1 MNSLNLKEKGFTDS
15 VPLKGLQFTS
25 LPNNKNSVL
34 VLTDST
40 LTGAGQTVS
49 DILYIGKTKKPAK
62 RIFGGYIAGY
72 GGKSTRKIHSL
83 LFKDGFIERVAICW
97 MPTDNTKTTQKELLE
112 NFKKEHGEYPNW
124 NTPRKPQPQ
133 VKAKPSPKAPPK
145 KLVKKAAPAAKKAKP
160 TKPKPKTPR

>member
-1 MNSLNLKEKGFTDS
+1 MNSFNLKEKGFTDS

-25 LPNNKNSVL
+25 LPNNTNSVL

-40 LTGAGQTVS
+40 ITGQTAS

-72 GGKSTRKIHSL
+72 GGKTTRKIHSL
-83 LFKDGFIERVAICW
+83 LFRDGFIERVAVCW
-97 MPTDNTKTTQKELLE
+97 MTTDNTKTTQKELLE

-124 NTPRKPQPQ
+124 NTSGKPQPQ
-133 VKAKPSPKAPPK
+133 VKTKPRPKAPPK
-145 KLVKKAAPAAKKAKP
+145 KLVKKAVPAKKAKS
-160 TKPKPKTPR
+160 TKPKPKAPH